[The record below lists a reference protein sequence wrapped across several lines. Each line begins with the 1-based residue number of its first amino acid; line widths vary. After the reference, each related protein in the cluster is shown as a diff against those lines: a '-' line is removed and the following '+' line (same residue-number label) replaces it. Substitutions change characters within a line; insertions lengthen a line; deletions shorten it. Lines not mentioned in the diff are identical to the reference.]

1 MEETQVGQ
9 GNTPDW
15 KTIGLAF
22 SWPNRLA
29 CEQPGNWAE
38 QSLGGLE
45 KPTQVKNNCVEAASW
60 TDHDQ
65 SLKDKCKCSS
75 NHEVLLP
82 ASWNFTLLYQGTKPS
97 FQRKGQRGS
106 HWPQMA
112 QLRGWR
118 EQRSPWNLQGRQ
130 VRVGSWGEGGLWLQL
145 LGTTLRAKLLPDQ
158 GHGHQEMG
166 PRSPPLCVTQKM

>member
-112 QLRGWR
+112 PQHSLGAGGSKEAHGIYR
-118 EQRSPWNLQGRQ
+118 EDKSEWGAEEK
-130 VRVGSWGEGGLWLQL
+130 VGCGCSFWG
-145 LGTTLRAKLLPDQ
+145 
-158 GHGHQEMG
+158 
-166 PRSPPLCVTQKM
+166 PL